1 MFKHSKPCPFC
12 ASENLSVELL
22 QVMGHNEYAV
32 MCKNCGSFG
41 PNDLGKSGA
50 VEMWDL
56 RRVPATQ
63 HHAHLTPESLA
74 SSQAV
79 VNASALSQSDSDN
92 PPAQA
97 QVA

>member
-1 MFKHSKPCPFC
+1 MYQYGYYVAGEKVVLGTIGQ
-12 ASENLSVELL
+12 SEFDGKQKEINWA
-22 QVMGHNEYAV
+22 N
-32 MCKNCGSFG
+32 KIDPGSRWFIE
-41 PNDLGKSGA
+41 A
-50 VEMWDL
+50 AE
-56 RRVPATQ
+56 

-79 VNASALSQSDSDN
+79 VNASALEQSDGDT

>member
-1 MFKHSKPCPFC
+1 MDKKFAVSNHVCECCGREFGDINNGVCPSDDC
-12 ASENLSVELL
+12 PSNMESA
-22 QVMGHNEYAV
+22 
-32 MCKNCGSFG
+32 
-41 PNDLGKSGA
+41 
-50 VEMWDL
+50 
-56 RRVPATQ
+56 Q

-79 VNASALSQSDSDN
+79 SNASAVSQSDSDT

>member
-1 MFKHSKPCPFC
+1 VKSKVVSAKQSPLNKKQWHCDLECGHSEWVTSTRKPRM
-12 ASENLSVELL
+12 VECS
-22 QVMGHNEYAV
+22 A
-32 MCKNCGSFG
+32 
-41 PNDLGKSGA
+41 
-50 VEMWDL
+50 
-56 RRVPATQ
+56 Q

-79 VNASALSQSDSDN
+79 SNASALEQSDGAT

>member
-1 MFKHSKPCPFC
+1 MNNSYYCGWCGHHSETNVDRCI
-12 ASENLSVELL
+12 
-22 QVMGHNEYAV
+22 
-32 MCKNCGSFG
+32 CG
-41 PNDLGKSGA
+41 GKSWLVCNLGCA
-50 VEMWDL
+50 
-56 RRVPATQ
+56 AQ

-79 VNASALSQSDSDN
+79 VNASALEQLGGDT

>member
-1 MFKHSKPCPFC
+1 MEGLLKKFFKHALRCNQCHKHPDNPCAIGELILSAA
-12 ASENLSVELL
+12 ASAFIIS
-22 QVMGHNEYAV
+22 A
-32 MCKNCGSFG
+32 
-41 PNDLGKSGA
+41 
-50 VEMWDL
+50 
-56 RRVPATQ
+56 Q

-79 VNASALSQSDSDN
+79 TNASAVSQSDGDT